1 MTTISPRKLTA
12 EELAAFGHE
21 LDEIRD
27 QVKQDLGERDVRH
40 IRRIITLVHQTDAA
54 GRFLLQAGVD
64 PVTFALGSLTLGV
77 SKILENME
85 VGHNVMHGQYDWTG
99 DPELAS
105 SAYDWDHPCSAKDW
119 KEYHNFTHH
128 TYTNIL
134 GKDRDVGYDFFRVTP
149 QQKWYPYHLI
159 QPLGV
164 AWLAFNFEWGVAV
177 HNHGWAEALRGEKSW
192 RQCLSDSKDF
202 VRKAAWQVG
211 KDYFFYPLL
220 ALTAAPRVLAGN
232 YVANTL
238 RDIWTFS
245 IIWCGHFPE
254 GVSFF
259 TAEEAADESRGAWY
273 LRQALGSA
281 NIEGNRLFYVMTGH
295 LSHQIEHHL
304 FPDIPASRYP
314 EMAPQVRAILAKYG
328 QPYNT
333 GSLWKQLGSTLKAV
347 LVNSLP
353 PV

>member
-1 MTTISPRKLTA
+1 MATLSPRKLTA
-12 EELAAFGHE
+12 EELDALGRE
-21 LDEIRD
+21 LDALRD

-40 IRRIITLVHQTDAA
+40 IRRIITLVHQTEAA
-54 GRFLLQAGVD
+54 GRGLLHVGLD

-85 VGHNVMHGQYDWTG
+85 VGHNVLHGQYDWTG

-105 SAYDWDHPCSAKDW
+105 STYDWDHPCSAKDW
-119 KEYHNFTHH
+119 KEFHNFTHH

-149 QQKWYPYHLI
+149 QQKWQPYHLV
-159 QPLGV
+159 QPLAV
-164 AWLAFNFEWGVAV
+164 AWLAFNFEWGVAI
-177 HNHGWAEALRGEKSW
+177 HNHGWSDALRGEKPW

-202 VRKAAWQVG
+202 VRKAAWQIG
-211 KDYFFYPLL
+211 KDYAFYPLL
-220 ALTAAPRVLAGN
+220 ALLSAPRVLAGN
-232 YVANTL
+232 YLANTL

-259 TAEEAADESRGAWY
+259 TSEEASDSSRGAWY

-281 NIEGNRLFYVMTGH
+281 NIEGTRLFHVMTGH

-314 EMAPQVRAILAKYG
+314 EMAPQVRSILAKYG

-353 PV
+353 